1 MLRYILESSL
11 TKTGRRS
18 FARNVKFQVVT
29 DSTILYAVNC
39 TTDASNALVQDIKE
53 KLFRG
58 KGRLNG
64 DHYKQPF
71 MQIIWKLR
79 EKNV

>member
-11 TKTGRRS
+11 TKTGRKS

-29 DSTILYAVNC
+29 DAIILYAVNC
-39 TTDASNALVQDIKE
+39 TTTASNALVQDIKE
-53 KLFRG
+53 KLFEERG
-58 KGRLNG
+58 QLNG
-64 DHYKQPF
+64 DHYRQPF

-79 EKNV
+79 EKIV